1 MKNQILE
8 GNEILH
14 DDQPIGP
21 LEKAR
26 ENLECFADNLII
38 QDSLRKMVDWMLVLK
53 DILDDP
59 DANELEKQQTIQEL
73 KMMEEAWSLIADT
86 FLEKGIS
93 A

>member
-21 LEKAR
+21 LEQAR
-26 ENLECFADNLII
+26 ENLEYFADSLMV
-38 QDSLRKMVDWMLVLK
+38 QDSLRRMVDWMLVLG
-53 DILDDP
+53 DILVDSDV
-59 DANELEKQQTIQEL
+59 NELEKQQAIQEL
-73 KMMEEAWSLIADT
+73 KMIEEAWCLIADT
-86 FLEKGIS
+86 FFEKGIS

>member
-8 GNEILH
+8 GNEILY

-21 LEKAR
+21 LEQAR
-26 ENLECFADNLII
+26 ENLEYFADSLIV
-38 QDSLRKMVDWMLVLK
+38 QDSLRRMTDWMLVLR
-53 DILDDP
+53 DILVDP
-59 DANELEKQQTIQEL
+59 DANEFEKQQTILEL
-73 KMMEEAWSLIADT
+73 NMMEEAWSMIADT

>member
-26 ENLECFADNLII
+26 ENLEHFADNLIT
-38 QDSLRKMVDWMLVLK
+38 QDSLRKMVEWMFVLR
-53 DILDDP
+53 DILVDP
-59 DANELEKQQTIQEL
+59 DVNEFEKQQTIQEL
-73 KMMEEAWSLIADT
+73 KMMEEAWSLMADT
-86 FLEKGIS
+86 FREKGIS